1 MIRQLNFNKAPLFD
15 IPEVLVFIKPLGSM
29 LTRVGRL
36 PEGYL
41 PSKEKE
47 LEEALNTLCKRRHL
61 GVWYFD
67 MRESA
72 TQQEIEDILGLM
84 GIVSI
89 YVQLDVAPTL
99 SN

>member
-1 MIRQLNFNKAPLFD
+1 MIRKLNFNKAPLFD
-15 IPEVLVFIKPLGSM
+15 LPELLVFIKPLGSA
-29 LTRVGRL
+29 LARVCRL

-47 LEEALNTLCKRRHL
+47 LEEVLNTLCKRRHL

-67 MRESA
+67 MREA
-72 TQQEIEDILGLM
+72 GTRQEIEDILGLM

-89 YVQLDVAPTL
+89 YVQLDVSPTL

>member
-1 MIRQLNFNKAPLFD
+1 MIRKLNFNKAPLFD
-15 IPEVLVFIKPLGSM
+15 LPELLVFIKPLGSA
-29 LTRVGRL
+29 LTRVFRL

-41 PSKEKE
+41 PNKEKE
-47 LEEALNTLCKRRHL
+47 LEQVLNTLCKRKHS

-67 MRESA
+67 MREPG
-72 TQQEIEDILGLM
+72 TQQEIEEILELM

-89 YVQLDVAPTL
+89 NVKLDVSPTL